1 MEKVG
6 FTRIVGALKVMISK
20 LEERREQLDR
30 LDSPIGDGDHGRT
43 VSSAFQ
49 KISPLLESEER
60 DIGGLLLEMGR
71 SLALSAGAAAGPLYG
86 TAFMEA
92 GRVAKGKDE
101 IGLEEIAA
109 MARAFEGGVKKRGK
123 AQVGEKTMLD
133 TIHPAVTS
141 LEKSSSENLSLKE
154 ALLNMKEAAR
164 NGMESTSDMV
174 SQRGRSSRLGERS
187 RGHIDPGAA
196 SCFFITEAIV
206 DFLIE

>member
-6 FTRIVGALKVMISK
+6 FTRIVGALKAMISK
-20 LEERREQLDR
+20 LEEKREQLDR

-43 VSSAFQ
+43 VSNAFQ
-49 KISPLLESEER
+49 KISPLLESGER
-60 DIGGLLLEMGR
+60 DIGGLLFEMGR

-109 MARAFEGGVKKRGK
+109 MARAFEDGVKKRGK
-123 AQVGEKTMLD
+123 TQVGEKTMLD

-141 LEKSSSENLSLKE
+141 LEKSSSENLPLKE
-154 ALLNMKEAAR
+154 ALLNLKEATR

-206 DFLIE
+206 DFLVK